1 MKGYRSLHRLLFEIL
16 MIGAGAV
23 FATSLR
29 AQCPNTIP
37 NVAEYGTGSYS
48 VKQVGSPCLP
58 LTINVKNTL
67 PGSTNV
73 LTIFDYKGGL
83 INSDSLKTDT
93 LHTYTRPGKYTIVQF
108 SEQAGRKL
116 IACPTVYVYDTLPP
130 TVRLVSC
137 GSNQVKLIFEES
149 STTHFDSHWISW
161 NDGNI
166 QEISAYT
173 RTVSHV
179 FTSPAPRTITVWGTV
194 NPGLCRSRDVILK
207 FDPASTEKVPAIT
220 ALSVQGTSVAEL
232 TLTNPLKS
240 ELLVERK
247 SVTGL
252 WENTGR
258 TVSKENE
265 TIRVAVDSLNL
276 TCFRLQ
282 ATDTCLVRYTSEP
295 VCSPLVQ
302 STGSEQ
308 ATTIAWKTL
317 DLPTPARVTVLK
329 DGNFWKDISTQ
340 AAGGTLE
347 DEELVCGREHCYQ
360 LLVSS
365 PTLRLSSR
373 ILCQATPLSFCGLA
387 TPIFIPGAFSPNG
400 DGINDFLEVK
410 SEGTSPFELSIFNS
424 WGTLLFRTT
433 SLGPSWDGKFQNV
446 GVPPGIYTYL
456 LTTGDPGSKSRFFRR
471 GTVVVIK

>member
-1 MKGYRSLHRLLFEIL
+1 MKGYRSLHRLLIEIL
-16 MIGAGAV
+16 MIGVGAV

-37 NVAEYGTGSYS
+37 KVSEYGTGSYS
-48 VKQVGSPCLP
+48 VKQVGNPCLP
-58 LTINVKNTL
+58 LTVNVKNTL

-83 INSDSLKTDT
+83 ISPDSLKTDT

-130 TVRLVSC
+130 RVRLVSC

-149 STTHFDSHWISW
+149 PTTHFDSHWISW

-173 RTVSHV
+173 RTVSHI
-179 FTSPAPRTITVWGTV
+179 FTTSAPRTITVWGTV

-207 FDPASTEKVPAIT
+207 FDPTSTDQLPAIT

-232 TLTNPLKS
+232 TLSNPLKS

-247 SVTGL
+247 SAMGL

-265 TIRVAVDSLNL
+265 TIRVAVDSLKL

-295 VCSPLVQ
+295 VCSPAVQ
-302 STGSEQ
+302 ATGSEQ
-308 ATTIAWKTL
+308 ATTLSWKTL
-317 DLPTPARVTVLK
+317 EVPTLAQVTILK

-340 AAGGTLE
+340 AEGGTLE
-347 DEELVCGREHCYQ
+347 DKELLCGRKHCYQ

-365 PTLRLSSR
+365 PSLRLSSR
-373 ILCQATPLSFCGLA
+373 ILCQVTPLSFCGLA
-387 TPIFIPGAFSPNG
+387 TPVFIPGAFSPNG

-410 SEGTSPFELSIFNS
+410 SEGTSPFELSIFNP
-424 WGTLLFRTT
+424 WGTLLFRSTHLQPT
-433 SLGPSWDGKFQNV
+433 WDGKFQDAW
-446 GVPPGIYTYL
+446 VPPGIYTYL
-456 LTTGDPGSKSRFFRR
+456 LTTGEPGSKSRYTRR
-471 GTVVVIK
+471 GTVVLIK